1 MYFFI
6 FHFLGI
12 ESDEGG
18 IALVEMLYRT
28 NYLALVGGGR
38 NPRYPPNK
46 VIIYDSVKG
55 KPVLELEYKSE
66 VKNVKLRRD
75 RLVFV
80 MSLLFVSFNK
90 QANKIDCSIAKQ
102 GVCISL
108 CSSTTI
114 ITYIR
119 NM

>member
-1 MYFFI
+1 MAAYTFMN
-6 FHFLGI
+6 I

-75 RLVFV
+75 R
-80 MSLLFVSFNK
+80 
-90 QANKIDCSIAKQ
+90 
-102 GVCISL
+102 
-108 CSSTTI
+108 
-114 ITYIR
+114 
-119 NM
+119 

>member
-1 MYFFI
+1 M
-6 FHFLGI
+6 
-12 ESDEGG
+12 
-18 IALVEMLYRT
+18 EMLYRT

-75 RLVFV
+75 R
-80 MSLLFVSFNK
+80 
-90 QANKIDCSIAKQ
+90 
-102 GVCISL
+102 
-108 CSSTTI
+108 
-114 ITYIR
+114 
-119 NM
+119 